1 MQTQKSTAAVLIVGN
16 TQESAD
22 LRYVAGYRTSDPI
35 VYVRVAGGGHLVVSA
50 MDKAWATQCAQ
61 GVTVWSPRDLALSKA
76 MSRRLSDWAFALLHK
91 LGVRRAQVPAN
102 FPLAVARR
110 LERRGVRL
118 DVAAQGVFPQ
128 RRVKTADEV
137 ARIRMAQ
144 RAAVA
149 GMHAAWALLRAATV
163 DARGVL
169 RHAGRSLACEQVRR
183 AINMAAMAH
192 DCVGGDPIVACGEQ
206 SANPHG
212 IGRGPLRAGEPI
224 VIDIFPQHAFNGYW
238 GDLTRT
244 VCKGTPKPGLRALH
258 TAVAA
263 AQRLALATVRAAIS
277 GSTVHRIVHAEFE
290 RRGYKTEVVGG
301 HPTGFIHS
309 TGHGV
314 GLEIHEAPSL
324 GLRFERLQAGAI
336 VTVEPG
342 LYYPGLG
349 GVRIEDTV
357 LVTRNGAQIL
367 AACSRRLVIP

>member
-22 LRYVAGYRTSDPI
+22 LRYVAGYRSSDPI
-35 VYVRVAGGGHLVVSA
+35 VYARAAGCGYLLVSA
-50 MDKAWATQCAQ
+50 MDKAWAAQCAP
-61 GVTVWSPRDLALSKA
+61 GLTVWSPHDLALSKA
-76 MSRRLSDWAFALLHK
+76 MSRRLSDWALALLRK
-91 LGVRRAQVPAN
+91 LGLRRAQVPAN

-118 DVAAQGVFPQ
+118 DVAAQGVFPR
-128 RRVKTADEV
+128 RRVKSAEEV
-137 ARIRMAQ
+137 ARIRLAQ
-144 RAAVA
+144 QAAVA
-149 GMHAAWALLRAATV
+149 GMRAAWALLRAATV

-169 RHAGRSLACEQVRR
+169 RHDGRTLTCERVRR
-183 AINMAAMAH
+183 AINLAAMAR

-212 IGRGPLRAGEPI
+212 IGRGPLRAGEAI
-224 VIDIFPQHAFNGYW
+224 VIDIFPRHAFNGYW

-244 VCKGTPKPGLRALH
+244 VCKGAPKPGLRALH
-258 TAVAA
+258 AAVSA
-263 AQRLALATVRAAIS
+263 AQRLALASVRAGVS
-277 GSTVHRIVHAEFE
+277 GSTVHRIVQAEFE
-290 RRGYKTEVVGG
+290 RRGYKTETVDGR
-301 HPTGFIHS
+301 PTGFIHS

-324 GLRFERLQAGAI
+324 GARSERLPAGAI

-367 AACSRRLVIP
+367 AACPRGLVIP